1 MLATAC
7 EDRQMNPFTILLG
20 AFLIVVG
27 IYLHFYYQ
35 GRFAQTEEGKQ
46 AVADIIESLPSWF
59 VKAAPTVLVV
69 GGFVRLYLELFVRE
83 HAA

>member
-1 MLATAC
+1 
-7 EDRQMNPFTILLG
+7 MNPFTILLG